1 MNPIPALKF
10 VARVAVQNILRN
22 RGIAVAS
29 ILTITLTLL
38 GAGVAVVVVHALDG
52 VLHTEESQASV
63 LKVFM
68 ADHVGFASEVNL
80 EHNLGSPAS
89 VASATFENKDQ
100 AAQQAGSSLG
110 LTQAIN
116 LLERSGAGNPLP
128 ASLNFHLKNIKAV
141 SELNQQVRTSALLDS
156 GPHPTD
162 YNADVIPRLERYIF
176 VAQLGGGLV
185 VGVVGAVALVII
197 TISVRTAAY
206 VRRREIE
213 IMKLVG
219 ATDWFVRWPFVLEGV
234 IVGVIS
240 ALVAS
245 VILLGVGLGF
255 GGGHSLALGIGAPFA
270 GVTVLAL
277 IVAGGA
283 LGSVG
288 SFVGVRRSLS
298 T

>member
-1 MNPIPALKF
+1 LNPVPALKF

-29 ILTITLTLL
+29 VLTITLTLL

-80 EHNLGSPAS
+80 EHNLGTPAT
-89 VASATFENKDQ
+89 VASSTFENKDQ
-100 AAQQAGSSLG
+100 AAEQAGSSLG

-116 LLERSGAGNPLP
+116 LLEKSGAGNPLP
-128 ASLNFHLKNIKAV
+128 ASLNFHLRNIKAV
-141 SELNQQVRTSALLDS
+141 SELNRQVRTSALLDS

-185 VGVVGAVALVII
+185 VAVVGAVALVII

-255 GGGHSLALGIGAPFA
+255 GGGHSLALGIDAQFA
-270 GVTVLAL
+270 ALTVIAL

-288 SFVGVRRSLS
+288 SFVGVRRSLA

>member
-10 VARVAVQNILRN
+10 VGRVALQNILRN
-22 RGIAVAS
+22 RGIALAS
-29 ILTITLTLL
+29 VLTITLTLL

-80 EHNLGSPAS
+80 EQNLGHQAA
-89 VASATFENKDQ
+89 VAKATFENKDQ

-116 LLERSGAGNPLP
+116 LLEKSGAGNPLP
-128 ASLNFHLKNIKAV
+128 ASLNFHLRNIKAV
-141 SELNQQVRTSALLDS
+141 SELNREVRTSALLDS

-206 VRRREIE
+206 VRRQEIE

-219 ATDWFVRWPFVLEGV
+219 ATDWFVRWPFVVEGV

-245 VILLGVGLGF
+245 VILLGVGVGF
-255 GGGHSLALGIGAPFA
+255 GGGHSLALGVGVRFA
-270 GVTVLAL
+270 ALIVLCL

-288 SFVGVRRSLS
+288 SFVGVRRSLG

>member
-1 MNPIPALKF
+1 VNPIPALKF
-10 VARVAVQNILRN
+10 VARVAMQNILRN
-22 RGIAVAS
+22 RGIAMAS
-29 ILTITLTLL
+29 VLTITLTLL
-38 GAGVAVVVVHALDG
+38 GAGAAVVVVHALDG
-52 VLHTEESQASV
+52 VLHTEEAQASV

-68 ADHVGFASEVNL
+68 ADHVSFASEINL
-80 EHNLGSPAS
+80 AQNLAS
-89 VASATFENKDQ
+89 ESAVSAAAFENKDQ
-100 AAQQAGSSLG
+100 AARQAATSLG
-110 LTQAIN
+110 LSQAIS
-116 LLERSGAGNPLP
+116 LLESSGAGNPLP
-128 ASLNFHLKNIKAV
+128 ASVNLHLKDIKAV
-141 SELNQQVRTSALLDS
+141 SQLNRQVRSSAILDT

-162 YNADVIPRLERYIF
+162 YNANVIPRLERYIF

-185 VGVVGAVALVII
+185 VAVVGAVALVII

-240 ALVAS
+240 ALVAAI
-245 VILLGVGLGF
+245 ILVGLGLGF
-255 GGGHSLALGIGAPFA
+255 GSGHGLALGVGPRFA
-270 GVTVLAL
+270 AL
-277 IVAGGA
+277 IVLTLVVAGGL

-288 SFVGVRRSLS
+288 SFVGVRRALG

>member
-1 MNPIPALKF
+1 VNPIPALKF
-10 VARVAVQNILRN
+10 VGRVALQNILRN
-22 RGIAVAS
+22 RGIALAS
-29 ILTITLTLL
+29 VLTITLTLL

-80 EHNLGSPAS
+80 EQNLGHQAA
-89 VASATFENKDQ
+89 VAKATFENKDQ

-116 LLERSGAGNPLP
+116 LLEKSGAGNPLP
-128 ASLNFHLKNIKAV
+128 ASLNFHLRNIKAV
-141 SELNQQVRTSALLDS
+141 SELNREVRTSALLDS

-206 VRRREIE
+206 VRRQEIE

-219 ATDWFVRWPFVLEGV
+219 ATDWFVRWPFVVEGV

-245 VILLGVGLGF
+245 VILLGVGVGF
-255 GGGHSLALGIGAPFA
+255 GGGHSLALGVGVRFA
-270 GVTVLAL
+270 AL
-277 IVAGGA
+277 IVLCLVVAGGA

-288 SFVGVRRSLS
+288 SFVGVRRSLG

>member
-10 VARVAVQNILRN
+10 VARVAMQNILRN
-22 RGIAVAS
+22 RGIAMAS
-29 ILTITLTLL
+29 VLTITLTLL
-38 GAGVAVVVVHALDG
+38 GAGAAVVVVHALDG
-52 VLHTEESQASV
+52 VLHTEEAQASV

-68 ADHVGFASEVNL
+68 ADHVSFASEINL
-80 EHNLGSPAS
+80 AQNLAS
-89 VASATFENKDQ
+89 ESAVSAAAFENKDQ
-100 AAQQAGSSLG
+100 AARQAATSLG
-110 LTQAIN
+110 LSQAIS
-116 LLERSGAGNPLP
+116 LLESSGAGNPLP
-128 ASLNFHLKNIKAV
+128 ASVNLHLKDIKAV
-141 SELNQQVRTSALLDS
+141 SQLNRQVRSSAILDT

-162 YNADVIPRLERYIF
+162 YNANVIPRLERYIF

-185 VGVVGAVALVII
+185 VAVVGAVALVII

-240 ALVAS
+240 ALVAAI
-245 VILLGVGLGF
+245 ILVGLGLGF
-255 GGGHSLALGIGAPFA
+255 GSGHGLALGVGPRFA
-270 GVTVLAL
+270 AL
-277 IVAGGA
+277 IVLTLVVAGGL

-288 SFVGVRRSLS
+288 SFVGVRRALG

>member
-10 VARVAVQNILRN
+10 VGRVALQNILRN
-22 RGIAVAS
+22 RGIALAS
-29 ILTITLTLL
+29 VLTITLTLL

-80 EHNLGSPAS
+80 EQNLGHQAA
-89 VASATFENKDQ
+89 VAKATFENKDQ

-116 LLERSGAGNPLP
+116 LLEKSGAGNPLP
-128 ASLNFHLKNIKAV
+128 ASLNFHLRNIKAV
-141 SELNQQVRTSALLDS
+141 SELNRAVRTSALLDS

-206 VRRREIE
+206 VRRQEIE

-219 ATDWFVRWPFVLEGV
+219 ATDWFVRWPFVVEGV

-245 VILLGVGLGF
+245 VILLGVGVGF
-255 GGGHSLALGIGAPFA
+255 GGGHSLALGVGVRFA
-270 GVTVLAL
+270 ALIVLCL

-288 SFVGVRRSLS
+288 SFVGVRRSLG

>member
-1 MNPIPALKF
+1 VNPIPALKF

-52 VLHTEESQASV
+52 VLHTEEAQASV

-141 SELNQQVRTSALLDS
+141 SQLNQQVRTSALLDS

>member
-10 VARVAVQNILRN
+10 VARVAVQNIGRN
-22 RGIAVAS
+22 RGIALAS
-29 ILTITLTLL
+29 LLTITLTLL
-38 GAGVAVVVVHALDG
+38 GAGAAVVVVHALDG
-52 VLHTEESQASV
+52 VLHSEESQASV

-68 ADHVGFASEVNL
+68 ADHVSFASEMNL
-80 EHNLGSPAS
+80 LVTLGDQSS
-89 VASATFENKDQ
+89 VARASFENKDQ
-100 AAQQAGSSLG
+100 AAVQASNGLG
-110 LTQAIN
+110 LGQAIH
-116 LLERSGAGNPLP
+116 LLENSGAGNPLP
-128 ASLNFHLKNIKAV
+128 ASINLHLRNIKAV
-141 SELNQQVRTSALLDS
+141 SLLNREVRGSAVLDT

-176 VAQLGGGLV
+176 AAQLGGGLMV
-185 VGVVGAVALVII
+185 AVVGAVALVII

-234 IVGVIS
+234 IVGVLS

-245 VILLGVGLGF
+245 VILISLGLAFRGDQGLALGVGV
-255 GGGHSLALGIGAPFA
+255 PFA
-270 GVTVLAL
+270 AAVVLGL
-277 IVAGGA
+277 LAGGA
-283 LGSVG
+283 VLGSFG
-288 SFVGVRRSLS
+288 SFVGVRRSLA

>member
-1 MNPIPALKF
+1 VNPIPALKF
-10 VARVAVQNILRN
+10 VGRVALQNILRN
-22 RGIAVAS
+22 RGIALAS
-29 ILTITLTLL
+29 VLTITLTLL

-80 EHNLGSPAS
+80 EQTLGHQAA
-89 VASATFENKDQ
+89 VAKATFENKDQ

-116 LLERSGAGNPLP
+116 LLEKSGAGNPLP
-128 ASLNFHLKNIKAV
+128 ASLNFHLRNIKAV
-141 SELNQQVRTSALLDS
+141 SELNRAVRTSALLDS

-206 VRRREIE
+206 VRRQEIE

-219 ATDWFVRWPFVLEGV
+219 ATDWFVRWPFVVEGV

-245 VILLGVGLGF
+245 VILLGVGVGF
-255 GGGHSLALGIGAPFA
+255 GGGHSLALGVGVRFA
-270 GVTVLAL
+270 ALIVLCL

-288 SFVGVRRSLS
+288 SFVGVRRSLG

>member
-22 RGIAVAS
+22 RGIALAS
-29 ILTITLTLL
+29 LLTITLTLL

-68 ADHVGFASEVNL
+68 ADHVAFASEVNL
-80 EHNLGSPAS
+80 EQNLDNPAT
-89 VASATFENKDQ
+89 VAQATFENKDQ
-100 AAQQAGSSLG
+100 AAQQAGSTLG

-128 ASLNFHLKNIKAV
+128 ASLNFHLRNIKAV
-141 SELNQQVRTSALLDS
+141 SALNREVRTSALLDS

-185 VGVVGAVALVII
+185 VAVVGAVALVII

-234 IVGVIS
+234 IVGVVS

-245 VILLGVGLGF
+245 VILLGLGLGF
-255 GGGHSLALGIGAPFA
+255 GGGHSLALGVGVRFA
-270 GVTVLAL
+270 ALTVLAL

-288 SFVGVRRSLS
+288 SFVGVRRSLA

>member
-10 VARVAVQNILRN
+10 VGRVALQNILRN
-22 RGIAVAS
+22 RGIALAS
-29 ILTITLTLL
+29 VLTITLTLL

-80 EHNLGSPAS
+80 EQTLGHQAA
-89 VASATFENKDQ
+89 VAKATFENKDQ

-116 LLERSGAGNPLP
+116 LLEKSGAGNPLP
-128 ASLNFHLKNIKAV
+128 ASLNFHLRNIKAV
-141 SELNQQVRTSALLDS
+141 SELNRAVRTSALLDS

-206 VRRREIE
+206 VRRQEIE

-219 ATDWFVRWPFVLEGV
+219 ATDWFVRWPFVVEGV

-245 VILLGVGLGF
+245 VILLGVGVGF
-255 GGGHSLALGIGAPFA
+255 GGGHSLALGVGVRFA
-270 GVTVLAL
+270 ALIVLCL

-288 SFVGVRRSLS
+288 SFVGVRRSLG

>member
-10 VARVAVQNILRN
+10 VGRVAIQNILRN

-29 ILTITLTLL
+29 VLTITLTLL

-80 EHNLGSPAS
+80 EQNLGSSAT
-89 VASATFENKDQ
+89 VAKATFENKDQ

-116 LLERSGAGNPLP
+116 LLEKSGAGNPLP
-128 ASLNFHLKNIKAV
+128 ASLNFHLRNIKAV
-141 SELNQQVRTSALLDS
+141 SQLNREVRTSAILDS

-185 VGVVGAVALVII
+185 VAVVGAVALVII

-245 VILLGVGLGF
+245 IILLGVGLGF
-255 GGGHSLALGIGAPFA
+255 GGGHSLALGIGARFA
-270 GVTVLAL
+270 AVTVVAL

>member
-10 VARVAVQNILRN
+10 VGRVALQNILRN
-22 RGIAVAS
+22 RGIALAS
-29 ILTITLTLL
+29 VLTITLTLL

-80 EHNLGSPAS
+80 EQNLGHQTAVAKAS
-89 VASATFENKDQ
+89 FENKDQ

-116 LLERSGAGNPLP
+116 LLEKSGAGNPLP
-128 ASLNFHLKNIKAV
+128 ASLNFHLRNIKAV
-141 SELNQQVRTSALLDS
+141 SELNREVRTSALLDS

-162 YNADVIPRLERYIF
+162 YNADVIPRLEHYIF

-206 VRRREIE
+206 VRRQEIE

-219 ATDWFVRWPFVLEGV
+219 ATDWFVRWPFVVEGV

-245 VILLGVGLGF
+245 VILLGVGVGF
-255 GGGHSLALGIGAPFA
+255 GGGHSLALGVGVRFA
-270 GVTVLAL
+270 AL
-277 IVAGGA
+277 IVLCLVVAGGA

-288 SFVGVRRSLS
+288 SFVGVRRSLG

>member
-52 VLHTEESQASV
+52 VLHTEEAQASV

-141 SELNQQVRTSALLDS
+141 SQLNQQVRTSALLDS

>member
-10 VARVAVQNILRN
+10 VGRVAIQNILRN
-22 RGIAVAS
+22 RGIALAS
-29 ILTITLTLL
+29 VLTITLTLL

-80 EHNLGSPAS
+80 EQNLDNPKT
-89 VASATFENKDQ
+89 VARATFENKDQ
-100 AAQQAGSSLG
+100 AARQAGSSLG

-128 ASLNFHLKNIKAV
+128 ASLNFHLRNIKAV
-141 SELNQQVRTSALLDS
+141 SELNREVRTSALLDS

-176 VAQLGGGLV
+176 VAQLGGALV
-185 VGVVGAVALVII
+185 VAVVGAVALVII

-234 IVGVIS
+234 IVGVVS

-245 VILLGVGLGF
+245 LILLAVGLGF
-255 GGGHSLALGIGAPFA
+255 GGGDSLALGVGVRFA
-270 GVTVLAL
+270 ALIVLAL
-277 IVAGGA
+277 VIAGGA

-288 SFVGVRRSLS
+288 SFVGVRRSLA

>member
-1 MNPIPALKF
+1 VNPIPALKF

-52 VLHTEESQASV
+52 VLHTEEAQASV